1 MTSIA
6 VLFLF
11 MQDFSAN
18 KLVVKYLTPVNTSGV
33 MEVTDITV
41 THVGA
46 NFPCV
51 DRASFL
57 DHEETPTTR

>member
-1 MTSIA
+1 MS
-6 VLFLF
+6 
-11 MQDFSAN
+11 SN
-18 KLVVKYLTPVNTSGV
+18 KLVVKYLTPVNTSGI

-51 DRASFL
+51 DRPSFL
-57 DHEETPTTR
+57 PYEEASVTR